1 LRSRALR
8 VASTLALALAAA
20 TSLAQIGH
28 AQSAPAKPTAL
39 RIGSTAP
46 GHLKFILAREK
57 GWIEKEFAKDGIKVE
72 FVTFM
77 GGGSEA
83 TTALA
88 TGSIDVTYT
97 GSNPALRLAA
107 SGADVKMVGL
117 SNWVKTG
124 GTAIIVRP
132 DSPIKTLA
140 DLKGKKVA
148 YLAGTVRHSSLSKAL
163 KSVGLTTKDIDSLN
177 LPFEA
182 AGPALT
188 RGDIDA
194 IVESDNT
201 AQRLI
206 DSGGAR
212 LLADGADHPEWAS
225 PYPISVNGDFFRKYP
240 DVVRRLLKVDL
251 QIARWADANYEDTVK
266 TFVDATKS
274 SDKAVRASYKAGVFY
289 QDPKITDESLEA
301 LKAEEAFMAEAGL
314 LKGAVDYS
322 KWVDKSYVDEAYKQ
336 AGL

>member
-1 LRSRALR
+1 MTISRNRALR
-8 VASTLALALAAA
+8 AGLTLALTLALAAPLTATLA
-20 TSLAQIGH
+20 LAD
-28 AQSAPAKPTAL
+28 PAKVI

-46 GHLKFILAREK
+46 GHLKFILFREK
-57 GWIEKEFAKDGIKVE
+57 ALLEQEFAKDGIKVE
-72 FVTFM
+72 LVTFH

-88 TGSIDVTYT
+88 TGAIDVTYT
-97 GSNPALRLAA
+97 GSNPALRVAA
-107 SGADVKMVGL
+107 SGADVRTIGL

-124 GTAIIVRP
+124 GTAIVVRP
-132 DSPIKTLA
+132 DSPIRTIA

-163 KSVGLTTKDIDSLN
+163 RSVGLSAKDIDSIN

-182 AGPALT
+182 SGPALS

-201 AQRLI
+201 VQKLVEA
-206 DSGGAR
+206 GGGR
-212 LLADGADHPEWAS
+212 VIADAADHPEWAS
-225 PYPISVNGDFFRKYP
+225 PYPITVNGTFLRENPNIIK
-240 DVVRRLLKVDL
+240 RLLKVDL
-251 QIARWADANYEDTVK
+251 ETARWADANYEETVRVFTTATNSAEK
-266 TFVDATKS
+266 T
-274 SDKAVRASYKAGVFY
+274 VRANYRAGQFY
-289 QDPKITDESLEA
+289 QDPKLTPEAIAA

-314 LKGAVDYS
+314 LKGKVDYD
-322 KWVDKSYVDEAYKQ
+322 KWIDTTALDEVYKQ